1 MATSI
6 TSSDNVHTISGLGS
20 SETSD
25 ALPIQKLG
33 GVIGAVALTS
43 ISGAGGRVDIE
54 VSLDGTNYFTMR
66 DLFGDTVEFVAAG
79 YSEFSTACAF
89 IRATADGSVTTA
101 DIVFNVRN

>member
-1 MATSI
+1 MATGI
-6 TSSDNVHTISGLGS
+6 TSSANVHTISGLGS

-54 VSLDGTNYFTMR
+54 VSLDGTNYFALK
-66 DLFGDTVEFVAAG
+66 DQFGEDIPLTAPG
-79 YSEFSTACAF
+79 YSEFSTAAGWV
-89 IRATADGSVTTA
+89 RASANASVSSADV
-101 DIVFNVRN
+101 VFVVRN